1 MSSPAVSKPIATPCI
16 GICSSSMGDDVCR
29 GCHRFAHEVV
39 NWNGYPEEQRVL
51 VFERL
56 DSLLIQILKNKL
68 KLLDVELLAQK
79 MTAAKIAFRQQ
90 SDPHCWVYALL
101 KKTRGE
107 GLDVAAW
114 GFCLLPAFA
123 NMAMPRF
130 YEALEDEL
138 YRLSQA
144 HYQRYVAPG
153 IVAASKHPNN

>member
-1 MSSPAVSKPIATPCI
+1 
-16 GICSSSMGDDVCR
+16 MGDDVCR

-39 NWNGYPEEQRVL
+39 NWNGYPEEQRVV

-56 DSLLIQILKNKL
+56 DSLLIQILDNKIQL
-68 KLLDVELLAQK
+68 VDIKLLNAKL
-79 MTAAKIAFRQQ
+79 TAANIAFRQQ

-107 GLDVAAW
+107 GLDAADW
-114 GFCLLPAFA
+114 GFRLRPAFTDIA
-123 NMAMPRF
+123 LPRF
-130 YEALEDEL
+130 YEALEGEL

-153 IVAASKHPNN
+153 IVAGKQAFKNPEK